1 MRCFYFRSIRSWEI
15 IIIRLVPVDTQQLA
29 HLRLSAALGF
39 MPVQLCYSGVIFS
52 TAILNKLVPIM
63 KQTA

>member
-1 MRCFYFRSIRSWEI
+1 MRCFYVRSILPWEI
-15 IIIRLVPVDTQQLA
+15 IIRLLPFDIQQLD
-29 HLRLSAALGF
+29 LRLSAVLGS

>member
-15 IIIRLVPVDTQQLA
+15 IIIRLVPVDIQQLD
-29 HLRLSAALGF
+29 LRLSAALGF